1 MKLEYPVY
9 RDKVMGCWA
18 GKNVGGVLGAP
29 FECKRQFNGD
39 VDFYTQDLSKGPVP
53 NDDLD
58 LQIVWLAAVERYGRN
73 VNASILG
80 EYWLSFVTPNWVE
93 YGTGKS
99 NLRAGLL
106 PPLSGHVRL

>member
-1 MKLEYPVY
+1 MKKMNLATY

-18 GKNVGGVLGAP
+18 GKNIGGVLGAP
-29 FECKRQFNGD
+29 FEAKREEINA
-39 VDFYTQDLSKGPVP
+39 DFYVQDLTQGPPP

-80 EYWLSFVTPNWVE
+80 DYWLS
-93 YGTGKS
+93 
-99 NLRAGLL
+99 
-106 PPLSGHVRL
+106 

>member
-39 VDFYTQDLSKGPVP
+39 VDFYIQDLSKGPVP

-58 LQIVWLAAVERYGRN
+58 LQLVWLCAGFMAVIAVSYVLGVLYQKRKQAAADAVRAE
-73 VNASILG
+73 ILR
-80 EYWLSFVTPNWVE
+80 
-93 YGTGKS
+93 KQ
-99 NLRAGLL
+99 
-106 PPLSGHVRL
+106 